1 MKEKFTLVVPAK
13 EKFLGV
19 VRGFLTGPIERKL
32 RSPDVSYLELCLN
45 EICEN
50 IIEHGY
56 KGDEGKIII
65 RLVIGTKKV
74 VITVIDRAAPFNII
88 EYKPPDKK
96 ELLEKGIKGK
106 LGIRAVKNIC
116 DKIYYKRLKNK
127 NSLTMVKNI

>member
-19 VRGFLTGPIERKL
+19 VRGFLTAPVEGRL
-32 RSPDVSYLELCLN
+32 QSADVSYLELCLN

-56 KGDEGKIII
+56 KGGGGKITI
-65 RLVIGTKKV
+65 RLVIEIKKV

-96 ELLEKGIKGK
+96 VLLEQGINGK
-106 LGIRAVKNIC
+106 LGIRAIKNIC
-116 DKIYYKRLKNK
+116 DKIYYKRLKGK
-127 NSLTMVKNI
+127 NRLTLVKKI